1 MRQAGLPGR
10 RPTPSQALP
19 VCRPGQAG
27 DAMNHEDQYGDRVVR
42 VWAQV
47 GQQSRGAPV
56 SVAHVCAAAV
66 AGIGVDGAGVTVM
79 TSPTVRDTV
88 HATDR
93 VAGELEE
100 WQLTYGQGPCLDAFT
115 GGGPVLVAD
124 LHSAESAARWPVFTP
139 AALDSGAHAV
149 FALPLQVGAI
159 RVGVLD
165 LYRTTPGR
173 LSPHELADAL
183 AFADTAGMLLLDTA
197 AGAQP
202 DTADLA
208 WQRDDPTAHQAQ
220 VHQAT
225 GMILAQLGISA
236 TAAFARLRAYAYA
249 HDRRLGDVARDIVE
263 RRLRLSPD
271 PPPGG
276 PDDQ

>member
-1 MRQAGLPGR
+1 MSGAE
-10 RPTPSQALP
+10 
-19 VCRPGQAG
+19 G
-27 DAMNHEDQYGDRVVR
+27 DADRVVR
-42 VWAQV
+42 IWAQV
-47 GQQSRGAPV
+47 GQQSRGEPV

-66 AGIGVDGAGVTVM
+66 AAVRVDGAGVTVM
-79 TSPTVRDTV
+79 VSPTVRDTV

-100 WQLTYGQGPCLDAFT
+100 WQLTFGQGPCVDAFSD
-115 GGGPVLVAD
+115 GGPVLVRD
-124 LHSAESAARWPVFTP
+124 LRLPTCLANWPAFTP
-139 AALDSGAHAV
+139 AALGSGARAV

-165 LYRTTPGR
+165 LYRTRPGP

-197 AGAQP
+197 AGTQP
-202 DTADLA
+202 DTAELA

-225 GMILAQLGISA
+225 GMILVQLGVSA
-236 TAAFARLRAYAYA
+236 EAAFARLRAYAYA
-249 HDRRLGDVARDIVE
+249 HDRRLGDVARDVVE
-263 RRLRLSPD
+263 RRLRFDPD
-271 PPPGG
+271 PPSL
-276 PDDQ
+276 PDRPSAGDDGQ